1 MKLRYTNLV
10 LLICLSVLTL
20 PSASIASTVNLYS
33 QENEYRQVD
42 LSVLGVATGPYSSPT
57 VKDIQ
62 TTLTQP
68 ITLSTSVLVPQV
80 STSISI
86 SILELGIGLSQRA
99 QLFKN
104 GVDISVVYLSV
115 TSIQYQNDGTVIV
128 TEIATYKLPGL
139 LD

>member
-57 VKDIQ
+57 VKDI
-62 TTLTQP
+62 
-68 ITLSTSVLVPQV
+68 
-80 STSISI
+80 
-86 SILELGIGLSQRA
+86 
-99 QLFKN
+99 
-104 GVDISVVYLSV
+104 
-115 TSIQYQNDGTVIV
+115 
-128 TEIATYKLPGL
+128 
-139 LD
+139 